1 MDDLRKQAWVLYAAM
16 ASLEPVTAPARKAL
30 ATETALRS
38 AAVMSA
44 SHSAEQAVA
53 SILLSSARFCPA
65 NFDLEALTGF
75 GDSVVSRVAL
85 VHACPV
91 PQSGTSLSGYEALVR
106 DAQVSHIILWDLW
119 YDVLALWNSA
129 QGDLWSGWWYLPES
143 PFYLMD
149 RSDLCVQVWEMFRGD
164 NDPLVGRMR
173 QMLQFS
179 RNVILPH

>member
-16 ASLEPVTAPARKAL
+16 ASLEPVEAPVRKAL

-38 AAVMSA
+38 AAVMNA
-44 SHSAEQAVA
+44 SQIPEQAVA
-53 SILLSSARFCPA
+53 SILLSSSRFCPS
-65 NFDLEALTGF
+65 NFDLDALVGF
-75 GDSVVSRVAL
+75 GEHVLAL
-85 VHACPV
+85 VERVHSCPL
-91 PQSGTSLSGYEALVR
+91 PSSGVSLDRYTALVA
-106 DAQVSHIILWDLW
+106 DPAVCHIILWDLW

-143 PFYLMD
+143 PFFLMD
-149 RSDLCVQVWEMFRGD
+149 QSDLCLQAWEAHRGD
-164 NDPLVGRMR
+164 NEPLLGRLR